1 MDSWLPSS
9 KQEKGR
15 SVTWEVQTRRMVAL
29 DGYRAY
35 ETRVHKMT
43 EPKLIHLHV
52 DGKPSVSL
60 GKINAKESGRVLTKS
75 IAESGT

>member
-9 KQEKGR
+9 KQEQGCL
-15 SVTWEVQTRRMVAL
+15 VTWEVKTGPMVAL
-29 DGYRAY
+29 DGYCAF

-60 GKINAKESGRVLTKS
+60 GRSLQKKAVES
-75 IAESGT
+75 